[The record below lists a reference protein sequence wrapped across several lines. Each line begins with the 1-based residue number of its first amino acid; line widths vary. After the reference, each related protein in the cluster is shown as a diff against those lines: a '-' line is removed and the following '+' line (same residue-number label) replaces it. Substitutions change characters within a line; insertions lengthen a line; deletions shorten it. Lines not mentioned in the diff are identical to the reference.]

1 MITEI
6 RNPLLIPLL
15 IDAGFD
21 FAIVDMEHA
30 TFTHYEL
37 SQFVIAAKR
46 TEFTVLARPWAS
58 DYISLAKVWDSGGQ
72 GIMVPCVETVEEV
85 RGIIDASKYP
95 PIGQRGY
102 GPRGIITILHI
113 YLCRKRLT

>member
-1 MITEI
+1 MREINITIIAISFISFFRLILSMFITPLRQKLQEKPFVLGTMITEI

-37 SQFVIAAKR
+37 SQF
-46 TEFTVLARPWAS
+46 
-58 DYISLAKVWDSGGQ
+58 GQ
-72 GIMVPCVETVEEV
+72 
-85 RGIIDASKYP
+85 
-95 PIGQRGY
+95 
-102 GPRGIITILHI
+102 
-113 YLCRKRLT
+113 